1 MGVEVLSFEP
11 LATVAALHI
20 TDRDVVG
27 AGVPEDVAHRGRL
40 GDVAAALADND
51 GELRLPVELFGVWR
65 REEHIRVRPHDG
77 RRVLCEDRGKRGYLL
92 WRQRRTGLSSRLL
105 SFLEMLAV
113 VPADAEHIPRRTRD
127 RSVKLRA
134 PKRHAPF
141 RFPRGAAK
149 LAQELI
155 AGKQQVE
162 QVVFLARATEQVHG
176 RDDRVVRGNDTRR
189 RHATLLE
196 RADPHASP
204 RLRPAAPV
212 APRARRRTRACN
224 T

>member
-1 MGVEVLSFEP
+1 MGIEVLSFEP

-20 TDRDVVG
+20 SDRDVVG
-27 AGVPEDVAHRGRL
+27 AGVPEDVAHRGRF

-51 GELRLPVELFGVWR
+51 SELRLPVELFGEWR

-77 RRVLCEDRGKRGYLL
+77 RRVLCEDRGNRWYLL
-92 WRQRRTGLSSRLL
+92 RRQRRTGPSSRLL
-105 SFLEMLAV
+105 AFLEMLAV
-113 VPADAEHIPRRTRD
+113 VPADAEHVPRRTRD

-134 PKRHAPF
+134 PKRNAPF
-141 RFPRGAAK
+141 RFPRGAPE

-162 QVVFLARATEQVHG
+162 EVVFLGGAAEEVHG
-176 RDDRVVRGNDTRR
+176 RDDRVVRGYDTRR

-196 RADPHASP
+196 RADPHASQC
-204 RLRPAAPV
+204 LLPAAPV
-212 APRARRRTRACN
+212 VPRATRRTRACN
-224 T
+224 K